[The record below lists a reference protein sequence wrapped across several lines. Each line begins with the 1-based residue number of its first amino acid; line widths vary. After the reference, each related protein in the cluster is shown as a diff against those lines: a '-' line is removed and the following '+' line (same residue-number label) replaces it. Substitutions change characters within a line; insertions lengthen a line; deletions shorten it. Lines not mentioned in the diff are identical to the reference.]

1 MLPELFVGVNSQITL
16 ALFLLSELIEVA
28 VPDQLVEAASLL
40 FLQLSLELP

>member
-16 ALFLLSELIEVA
+16 ALLLSELIEVA